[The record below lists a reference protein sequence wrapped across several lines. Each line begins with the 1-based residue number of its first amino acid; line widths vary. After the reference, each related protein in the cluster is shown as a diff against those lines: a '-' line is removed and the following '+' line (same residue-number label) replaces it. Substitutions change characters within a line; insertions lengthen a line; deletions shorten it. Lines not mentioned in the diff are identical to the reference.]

1 MLPFSNKVQFWLMLI
16 VTVIM
21 GYFTMHD
28 FDCGSWLW
36 AILMGIFTYLNL
48 YSTLR
53 LYRAIGGV
61 CGAINL
67 GTMHTAFHEQKTFKD
82 LDMD

>member
-21 GYFTMHD
+21 GYITMRD
-28 FDCGSWLW
+28 IACGSWLW
-36 AILMGIFTYLNL
+36 AVVMGIFTYFNL
-48 YSTLR
+48 ISTLR
-53 LYRAIGGV
+53 LYRMIGGV
-61 CGAINL
+61 GGAINL
-67 GTMHTAFHEQKTFKD
+67 GSTHNAFHEQKTFKD